1 MNKNII
7 YIIIALIIIIV
18 PIMIIVSN
26 YKQTQNEIN
35 KFNLLYEKYKT
46 GKYYGSEIGSIINN
60 AINNNEKNEI
70 EKDENGFYIDDDKYC
85 IKILIQLKSEEELKT
100 YEMENLEKLGIDR
113 FVKNFNLEQFECSEI
128 TYNSVGRINKM
139 VFKICEYKW

>member
-1 MNKNII
+1 MKKNVI

-139 VFKICEYKW
+139 VFKICE

>member
-1 MNKNII
+1 MKKNII

-85 IKILIQLKSEEELKT
+85 IKILIQLKSDEELKT

-128 TYNSVGRINKM
+128 TYNSVGRINKI
-139 VFKICEYKW
+139 VFKICE

>member
-1 MNKNII
+1 MKKSII
-7 YIIIALIIIIV
+7 FMWIVLIVIIV

-26 YKQTQNEIN
+26 YKQAKNEVN

-85 IKILIQLKSEEELKT
+85 IKILIQLKSDGELKT
-100 YEMENLEKLGIDR
+100 YQMENLEKLGIDR
-113 FVKNFNLEQFECSEI
+113 FVKNFNLEQFECNEI

-139 VFKICEYKW
+139 IFKICE

>member
-1 MNKNII
+1 MKKNII

-139 VFKICEYKW
+139 VFKICE

>member
-1 MNKNII
+1 MKKNII
-7 YIIIALIIIIV
+7 YIVIALIIIIV

-35 KFNLLYEKYKT
+35 KFNLIYEKYKT

-85 IKILIQLKSEEELKT
+85 IKILIQLKSDEELKT

-128 TYNSVGRINKM
+128 TYNSVGRINKI
-139 VFKICEYKW
+139 VFKICE

>member
-1 MNKNII
+1 MKKNII
-7 YIIIALIIIIV
+7 YIVIALIIIIV

-85 IKILIQLKSEEELKT
+85 IKILIQLKSDEELKT

-128 TYNSVGRINKM
+128 TYNSVGRINKI
-139 VFKICEYKW
+139 VFKICE

>member
-1 MNKNII
+1 MKKNII
-7 YIIIALIIIIV
+7 YIVIALIIIIV

-85 IKILIQLKSEEELKT
+85 IKILIQLKSEEELKN

-139 VFKICEYKW
+139 IFTICE

>member
-1 MNKNII
+1 MKKNII
-7 YIIIALIIIIV
+7 YIIIVLIIIIV

-46 GKYYGSEIGSIINN
+46 GQYYGSEIGSIINN
-60 AINNNEKNEI
+60 AINNDEKNEI

-85 IKILIQLKSEEELKT
+85 IKILIQLKSDEELKT

-128 TYNSVGRINKM
+128 TYNSVGRINKI
-139 VFKICEYKW
+139 VFKICE

>member
-1 MNKNII
+1 MKKNII
-7 YIIIALIIIIV
+7 FMLIALIVIIV
-18 PIMIIVSN
+18 PIMVFISN
-26 YKQTQNEIN
+26 YKQAKNEIN
-35 KFNLLYEKYKT
+35 KFNLLYEKYKN

-113 FVKNFNLEQFECSEI
+113 FVKNFNLEQFDCSEI
-128 TYNSVGRINKM
+128 TYNSVGRINKI
-139 VFKICEYKW
+139 VFKICD

>member
-1 MNKNII
+1 MKKNII
-7 YIIIALIIIIV
+7 YIIIVLIIIIV

-60 AINNNEKNEI
+60 AINNDEKNEI

-85 IKILIQLKSEEELKT
+85 IKILIQLKSDEELKT

-128 TYNSVGRINKM
+128 TYNSVGRINKI
-139 VFKICEYKW
+139 VFKICE

>member
-1 MNKNII
+1 MKKNII
-7 YIIIALIIIIV
+7 YIVIALIIIIV

-85 IKILIQLKSEEELKT
+85 IKILIQLKSDEELKT

-139 VFKICEYKW
+139 IFTICE

>member
-1 MNKNII
+1 MKKSII
-7 YIIIALIIIIV
+7 FMWIVLIVIIV

-26 YKQTQNEIN
+26 YKQAKNEVN

-128 TYNSVGRINKM
+128 TYNSVGRINKIL
-139 VFKICEYKW
+139 FKICD

>member
-1 MNKNII
+1 MKKNII
-7 YIIIALIIIIV
+7 YIMIALIIIIV

-85 IKILIQLKSEEELKT
+85 IKILIQLKSDGELKT
-100 YEMENLEKLGIDR
+100 YQMENLEKLGIDR
-113 FVKNFNLEQFECSEI
+113 FVKNFNLEQFECNEI

-139 VFKICEYKW
+139 IFKICE